1 MTKKENIRKNIT
13 HDFEEL
19 KHTFIRKRWDE
30 ALERAVQLATLG
42 SIAFLAA
49 SSIPNINQQ
58 ITKTHPTMIHF
69 LLIGALLF
77 VFCASAVLLSAFVK
91 KQKYTYKILNDIIRI
106 AAVVGMICFFL
117 GGILAVMYLVF

>member
-1 MTKKENIRKNIT
+1 MTKKENITKHMT
-13 HDFEEL
+13 HDLEEL
-19 KHTFIRKRWDE
+19 KHTFIRKRWDD

-49 SSIPNINQQ
+49 SSIPNINPQ
-58 ITKTHPTMIHF
+58 ITKTHPMIIHL

-91 KQKYTYKILNDIIRI
+91 KQKYVYKILNDIIRT
-106 AAVVGMICFFL
+106 AAIIGMICFFL
-117 GGILAVMYLVF
+117 GGILAVIYLVF